1 MTSKLELVFNTVNI
15 NKLCELRLQ
24 SLVLL
29 NDRAEEAF
37 NSLVVRM
44 NGPKDAD
51 SLKNNDDG
59 MRNKL
64 RSSKGAAVSEVC
76 ILVTLQDV
84 F

>member
-1 MTSKLELVFNTVNI
+1 M
-15 NKLCELRLQ
+15 
-24 SLVLL
+24 VLL

-37 NSLVVRM
+37 NSLIVRM
-44 NGPKDAD
+44 NGPKDANT
-51 SLKNNDDG
+51 LKNNNDD
-59 MRNKL
+59 MRNKI